1 MNRSSRSAP
10 VELMSGGYPGLRPPY
25 GCYVTAPT
33 KTTAYVAGGQ
43 VAMNVAAYVF
53 SLVAARLL
61 VPEDFGAVTAL
72 LSILQMGVVASLGLQ
87 AASAR
92 RIAVAPEQRVQTV
105 GIVLRSTTIVSLA
118 VGTVAILLTPALVWA
133 LHLDSVWPALLCA
146 ATLIPLTA
154 MGGFLGIAQG
164 WERWNVVTTVSLANG
179 FGRLVFGVVALL
191 ISPTITSAMLG
202 VAVGAWMP
210 VLIGLAKVR
219 MRPRTDIPPNSPGDQ
234 VRAPSRRPL
243 LREAL
248 TGTHTLFA
256 FYVLCNFD
264 ALIARNRL
272 DAHEAGLYAAG
283 LILTKAALMA
293 PSFVGVV
300 LYPRFA
306 TDETAASLR
315 LAVSMVAALGVLATV
330 ATALLPQVAL
340 VLAGG
345 AQYAEVTHHLWL
357 FTLAGSVWS
366 IVQVLVLDSLARRRS
381 GVAALTWVAVITLPL
396 LVFVTGVGLV
406 GLVLIVGIVGAAL
419 CLVLSFAPRERL
431 ASST

>member
-1 MNRSSRSAP
+1 
-10 VELMSGGYPGLRPPY
+10 
-25 GCYVTAPT
+25 
-33 KTTAYVAGGQ
+33 
-43 VAMNVAAYVF
+43 MNVAAYAF
-53 SLVAARLL
+53 SLIAARLL

-146 ATLIPLTA
+146 ATLVPLTA

-164 WERWNVVTTVSLANG
+164 WERWNVVTVVSLANG
-179 FGRLVFGVVALL
+179 FGRLIFGVLALV
-191 ISPTITSAMLG
+191 ISPTVTSAMLG

-219 MRPRTDIPPNSPGDQ
+219 MHRTHESPPSTRGEQ
-234 VRAPSRRPL
+234 ERAPSRRPL

-256 FYVLCNFD
+256 FYVLCNID

-272 DAHEAGLYAAG
+272 DAHDAGIYAAG

-293 PSFVGVV
+293 PSFVGVL

-315 LAVSMVAALGVLATV
+315 LAVSMVAAVGLVATA

-345 AQYAEVTHHLWL
+345 AQYAEVAQHLWL
-357 FTLAGSVWS
+357 FALAGSVWS

-381 GVAALTWVAVITLPL
+381 GITILIWFAVIALPV
-396 LVFVTGVGLV
+396 LVVITGVGLV
-406 GLVLIVGIVGAAL
+406 GLVLIVGMVGAAL

-431 ASST
+431 IAA

>member
-1 MNRSSRSAP
+1 
-10 VELMSGGYPGLRPPY
+10 
-25 GCYVTAPT
+25 
-33 KTTAYVAGGQ
+33 
-43 VAMNVAAYVF
+43 
-53 SLVAARLL
+53 
-61 VPEDFGAVTAL
+61 
-72 LSILQMGVVASLGLQ
+72 
-87 AASAR
+87 
-92 RIAVAPEQRVQTV
+92 
-105 GIVLRSTTIVSLA
+105 
-118 VGTVAILLTPALVWA
+118 
-133 LHLDSVWPALLCA
+133 
-146 ATLIPLTA
+146 
-154 MGGFLGIAQG
+154 
-164 WERWNVVTTVSLANG
+164 LANG
-179 FGRLVFGVVALL
+179 FGRLTFGVVALL
-191 ISPTITSAMLG
+191 ISPTVTSALLG
-202 VAVGAWMP
+202 VALGAWMP
-210 VLIGLAKVR
+210 VLVGLAMIRVR
-219 MRPRTDIPPNSPGDQ
+219 RTHDRLPNTSDAGVTRKREAPP
-234 VRAPSRRPL
+234 VPSRRPL

-256 FYVLCNFD
+256 FYVLSNLD

-315 LAVSMVAALGVLATV
+315 LAVSMVAALGVLATA

-345 AQYAEVTHHLWL
+345 DQYAEVTHHLWL

-381 GVAALTWVAVITLPL
+381 GVAALTWVAVVTLPL
-396 LVFVTGVGLV
+396 LVFITGVGLV